1 MTNPSESALKSMRTI
16 INRTECPKCGVQKK
30 QQCVYMQ
37 TPVPGHPRD
46 WYRQHRYWSPK
57 YTNPWDR
64 YELSGKPMEKFIHS
78 ERRELDRHRHAARIR
93 RQREQPL
100 PRGLSPDG
108 NRAAQA
114 MRKWDVDEYARLVSW
129 WREWGWL
136 IENADAMRPDGTVRG
151 DTYCLPP
158 RGSTFQDY

>member
-1 MTNPSESALKSMRTI
+1 
-16 INRTECPKCGVQKK
+16 
-30 QQCVYMQ
+30 
-37 TPVPGHPRD
+37 
-46 WYRQHRYWSPK
+46 
-57 YTNPWDR
+57 
-64 YELSGKPMEKFIHS
+64 
-78 ERRELDRHRHAARIR
+78 
-93 RQREQPL
+93 
-100 PRGLSPDG
+100 
-108 NRAAQA
+108 